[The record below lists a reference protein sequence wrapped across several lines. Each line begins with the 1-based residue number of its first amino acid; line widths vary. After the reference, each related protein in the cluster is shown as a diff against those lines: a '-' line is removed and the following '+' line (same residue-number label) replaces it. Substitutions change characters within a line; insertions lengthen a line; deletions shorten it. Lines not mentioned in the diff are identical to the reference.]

1 VAAYSGRLSL
11 RNQGIPHGDRPRLQ
25 RAAIFRLPRRG
36 PAPPAGGLAGPG
48 SRPDDIL
55 VIFAP
60 FSHALVARG
69 HASGDPAAGVVSG
82 PAGGRV
88 RVCAQAR
95 GSLPKPPADVR

>member
-1 VAAYSGRLSL
+1 MVTAPACSA
-11 RNQGIPHGDRPRLQ
+11 QP
-25 RAAIFRLPRRG
+25 IFRPPRSG
-36 PAPPAGGLAGPG
+36 PAPPAGGLVGPG
-48 SRPDDIL
+48 SCPDDIL
-55 VIFAP
+55 VIFTP